1 MADGD
6 TRPLDGQTA
15 PTDRPARTDAV
26 VIGLNAVAIVVTGDT
41 PKVLVV
47 RRPYA
52 PLMSGDAGRHHF
64 VDADDAGDT
73 SVGLPFGPFDPDLHR
88 TLEIGLR
95 SWVEEQTHL
104 RVEYV
109 EQLYTFGDRGRFF
122 GAQGMPRVIS
132 VGYLALTREVA
143 QHAHSEGTWE
153 SWYRYFPWE
162 DWRAGEP
169 GVIAKVI
176 RPRLEAWA
184 LATRGSALQARRLT
198 RIELCFG
205 LGSIEWDEEKVL
217 ERYELL
223 YEAGLVAE
231 AHRDRQDRQPQGLD
245 KSHPSVTTPGHVP
258 PTLSPSQTHPTGL
271 GDPMQFDHR
280 RVLATAIGRL
290 RGKLK
295 YRPVVFELMPETFT
309 LLELQRMVEA
319 IAGIRVHKQNFRRMV
334 ERSGLVEGT
343 GQFLQTGGR
352 PAEAFRFRR
361 AVLKER
367 AAIGISV
374 SRTRGDKPSE

>member
-1 MADGD
+1 MSETKTFAPAMALGD
-6 TRPLDGQTA
+6 QEKAVRA
-15 PTDRPARTDAV
+15 DAV
-26 VIGLNAVAIVVTGDT
+26 VIGLNAVVIVVTGDT

-52 PLMSGDAGRHHF
+52 PLMSGEADRHRF
-64 VDADDAGDT
+64 VDVDDGEDT
-73 SVGLPFGPFDPDLHR
+73 SFGLPFGPFDPNLHR

-109 EQLYTFGDRGRFF
+109 EQLYTFGDRGRYF

-132 VGYLALTREVA
+132 VGYLALTREAA

-162 DWRAGEP
+162 DWRGGEP
-169 GVIAKVI
+169 GIIASII

-184 LATRGSALQARRLT
+184 QATRGSALQSRRLS

-205 LGSIEWDEEKVL
+205 LGGIEWDEEKVL

-231 AHRDRQDRQPQGLD
+231 AQRDRVDHIKAGLD
-245 KSHPSVTTPGHVP
+245 LAHPSVTTPGHVP
-258 PTLSPSQTHPTGL
+258 PTREESPAVPPGM

-295 YRPVVFELMPETFT
+295 YRPVVFELIPETFT
-309 LLELQRMVEA
+309 LLELQRMVES
-319 IAGIRVHKQNFRRMV
+319 ISGIRVHKQNFRRMV

-352 PAEAFRFRR
+352 PAEAFRFRK

-374 SRTRGDKPSE
+374 SRARGERFSD

>member
-1 MADGD
+1 MPHDGALD
-6 TRPLDGQTA
+6 TA
-15 PTDRPARTDAV
+15 MKEAV
-26 VIGLNAVAIVVTGDT
+26 VIGLNAVVIVVSGDT
-41 PKVLVV
+41 PKVLAV

-52 PLMSGDAGRHHF
+52 PLQSGASEKHHF
-64 VDADDAGDT
+64 VDDETDDGDT
-73 SVGLPFGPFDPDLHR
+73 KFGLPFGPFDPALHR

-122 GAQGMPRVIS
+122 GAVGQPRVIS
-132 VGYLALTREVA
+132 VGYLALTREA
-143 QHAHSEGTWE
+143 ARHAHSEGTWE

-162 DWRAGEP
+162 DWRSGEP
-169 GVIAKVI
+169 PVIGSTI
-176 RPRLEAWA
+176 RPRLETWA
-184 LATRGSALQARRLT
+184 AASQGETLRARREQ
-198 RIELCFG
+198 RIQLCFG
-205 LGSIEWDEEKVL
+205 LGGIEWDEEKVL

-231 AHRDRQDRQPQGLD
+231 ALRDRQDRVRAGPHTL
-245 KSHPSVTTPGHVP
+245 HPSVTTPGHIP
-258 PTLSPSQTHPTGL
+258 PLAPGAGDDAANL

-295 YRPVVFELMPETFT
+295 YRPVVFELMPPTFT
-309 LLELQRMVEA
+309 LLELQRTVEA
-319 IAGIRVHKQNFRRMV
+319 VAGIRVHKQNFRRLV

-343 GQFLQTGGR
+343 GHFLQTGGR
-352 PAEAFRFRR
+352 PAESFRFRKAVLRER
-361 AVLKER
+361 AVTGIGLSR
-367 AAIGISV
+367 AKMEK
-374 SRTRGDKPSE
+374 T